1 MNGVAIDS
9 FGLRGLALAAVV
21 AVAACQSGAP
31 AKKADTGQ
39 DNPAPPP
46 EPKVRDA
53 RPRADETQYYAPA
66 ESAVG
71 TLQKAHSALAGFP
84 ADRTGR
90 VDWVAALRRG
100 VIEPRADLYGERQMT
115 VMDLDV
121 VMTDT
126 RAMPYV
132 VFPHKAHT
140 EWLDCRNC
148 HDGIFKPQAGANPI
162 SMNAIFKGRYC
173 GVCHD
178 KVAFSVYVCDRCHS
192 LPQEEY
198 AGKNAAAR

>member
-1 MNGVAIDS
+1 MNRAAIQS
-9 FGLRGLALAAVV
+9 LRSRGLALAALV
-21 AVAACQSGAP
+21 AVAACQSNAP
-31 AKKADTGQ
+31 AKEANATPE
-39 DNPAPPP
+39 NPAPPP
-46 EPKVRDA
+46 KPTVREA
-53 RPRADETQYYAPA
+53 KPRADETEYYAPTQP
-66 ESAVG
+66 AVR

-84 ADRTGR
+84 ADRKGR

-100 VIEPRADLYGERQMT
+100 VIEPRADLRGEQQMT

-162 SMNAIFKGRYC
+162 SMNEIFKGRYC

-178 KVAFSVYVCDRCHS
+178 KVAFSVYICERCHS
-192 LPQEEY
+192 LPQEDH
-198 AGKNAAAR
+198 AGKRAAR